1 MHRNRYSALAESGN
15 NSHTIGL
22 IREVPWARCYDG
34 QTEVTTVLIIYYYE
48 TLHECAVY
56 Q

>member
-1 MHRNRYSALAESGN
+1 MTVRKAPHGVMTSRYACPKTFLAVS
-15 NSHTIGL
+15 T
-22 IREVPWARCYDG
+22 RCYDG
-34 QTEVTTVLIIYYYE
+34 QTEAATVLIIYYYE